1 MESGEKYA
9 RAHSVL
15 EQSTKALGTKL
26 QDMALGTPESEDQSF
41 DREKRQISL
50 QSTQKSYGHFI
61 RCPI

>member
-26 QDMALGTPESEDQSF
+26 QDVALGTSSVNVVEPE
-41 DREKRQISL
+41 K
-50 QSTQKSYGHFI
+50 
-61 RCPI
+61 

>member
-26 QDMALGTPESEDQSF
+26 QDMALGTLESEDQSF

-50 QSTQKSYGHFI
+50 QSTQKS
-61 RCPI
+61 